1 MQKNRYLSLLNS
13 LKNNKKVDLIIYSEG
28 GSYYHHF
35 YTIIENL
42 IESKINFNYY
52 TSDIN
57 DHCFINSKLAS
68 RSFYIGKGITRLLFF
83 ALLDCKILLMS
94 MPDLDNFHIKRSNKN
109 VHYIYVQH
117 SLISMHMAY
126 NKSAFNNFDTV
137 FCSTNYHIKE
147 ITELEKLYNLRIKN
161 KLKHGYGKI
170 DFLRKYSKL
179 NDYNKNQVLI
189 APSWHRKSLID
200 HVDVIIENLLLNDFK
215 IIFRPH
221 NETIIRSPKTIS
233 KIILKYNNFQNF
245 SFDNHLNNNSIIKSE
260 FLITDWSGIAYE
272 FAFCTLKP
280 VLFVNTQKKINNN
293 NYQKINLVP
302 FEISSRTQIGK
313 EINLDE
319 ISITNKYLINLKQD
333 FEYYKTEIIK
343 IRDDHIYNIDNSGK
357 IALKFINRILQDE

>member
-13 LKNNKKVDLIIYSEG
+13 IKNNSKVELIIYSEG
-28 GSYYHHF
+28 VSYYPHF

-42 IESKINFNYY
+42 IESKISFNYY
-52 TSDIN
+52 TSEIN
-57 DHCFINSKLAS
+57 DHCFKDPKLVS

-126 NKSAFNNFDTV
+126 NKSAFNNFDTI

-147 ITELEKLYNLRIKN
+147 ITEIEKLYNLKIKN

-170 DFLRKYSKL
+170 DFLRKHYKL
-179 NDYNKNQVLI
+179 NDYNNNQVLI
-189 APSWHRKSLID
+189 APSWHKGSLID
-200 HVDVIIENLLLNDFK
+200 HIDVIIDNLLLNNFK

-221 NETIIRSPKTIS
+221 NETINRSRKTIS
-233 KIILKYNNFQNF
+233 KIILKYNNFKNF
-245 SFDNHLNNNSIIKSE
+245 NFDNHLNNNSIIKSE

-272 FAFCTLKP
+272 YAFCTLKP
-280 VLFVNTQKKINNN
+280 ILFVNTQKKINNN
-293 NYQKINLVP
+293 NYKNINLVP
-302 FEISSRTQIGK
+302 FEISSRKQIGK
-313 EINLDE
+313 DINLDE
-319 ISITNKYLINLKQD
+319 INIINKYLLNLKLQS
-333 FEYYKTEIIK
+333 EYYKKEIIK
-343 IRDDHIYNIDNSGK
+343 IRDANIYNIDKSGK
-357 IALKFINRILQDE
+357 VAVKYINKILYNE